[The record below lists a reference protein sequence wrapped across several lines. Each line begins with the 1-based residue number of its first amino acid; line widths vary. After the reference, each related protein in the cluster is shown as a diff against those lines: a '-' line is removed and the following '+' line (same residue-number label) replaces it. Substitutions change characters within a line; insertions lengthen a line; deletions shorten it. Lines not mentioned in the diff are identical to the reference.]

1 MLVLSR
7 QRDEDV
13 IITTKSGER
22 IIVTIVDI
30 RGDKVRLGFTADESV
45 AIHRREVQEAI
56 ERENARY
63 HEFTAD
69 GRGGT
74 RSPDSGELPSILPA
88 EAVSDLS
95 VSQGPQYLGSDAD
108 V

>member
-7 QRDEDV
+7 QRDQDV

-30 RGDKVRLGFTADESV
+30 RGDKVRMGFTADESV

-56 ERENARY
+56 ERHHGRS
-63 HEFTAD
+63 AD
-69 GRGGT
+69 SAE
-74 RSPDSGELPSILPA
+74 SPALPA
-88 EAVSDLS
+88 EAVCDPPLENI
-95 VSQGPQYLGSDAD
+95 GPQYLGIDEIG
-108 V
+108 